1 MCFTIS
7 TKPTNI
13 NQIVIISGIEQ
24 EHYTPMLRWEKS
36 DQLIAFEFCFFLY
49 SFFLFTLKWNVMQQ
63 KKKPYTLVCIPWRN
77 YQSLTDFLIDKSDF
91 ENTSRQISK
100 VMYCLTVY
108 VPCQCY
114 CFWFNRNYFT
124 HLVWPNLKPYH
135 NLFWNALFKFLSW
148 SFSMSYCIS
157 NLEHFRWQF

>member
-1 MCFTIS
+1 MFYKFNETHKYQPNRHYIKYRTRILHANATMRKKWPINCFWI
-7 TKPTNI
+7 
-13 NQIVIISGIEQ
+13 
-24 EHYTPMLRWEKS
+24 L
-36 DQLIAFEFCFFLY
+36 
-49 SFFLFTLKWNVMQQ
+49 FLFILSLSFHLKMKRDAAE
-63 KKKPYTLVCIPWRN
+63 KKTYTLVCIPLRN

-91 ENTSRQISK
+91 ENTWRQISK
-100 VMYCLTVY
+100 VMYRPTVY

-135 NLFWNALFKFLSW
+135 NSFLNTLFKFLSW

-157 NLEHFRWQF
+157 DLEHFRWQF

>member
-1 MCFTIS
+1 MFYKFNETHKYQPNRHYIRYW
-7 TKPTNI
+7 TRTLHANATMRKEWPI
-13 NQIVIISGIEQ
+13 NCS
-24 EHYTPMLRWEKS
+24 
-36 DQLIAFEFCFFLY
+36 FEFCFFLY

-63 KKKPYTLVCIPWRN
+63 KKKTYTLVCIPWRN